1 MKQNRLRSILV
12 CALLAFAPSLVW
24 PFPDRFDADI
34 KRAAERYLPEYDWRL
49 WKAQLYQESL
59 LDPSAVSPVGARGLA
74 QFMPA
79 TWAEVVG
86 QLGYEGV
93 SPHAAGPAIVAGA
106 YYMARQVSVWKAP
119 RPASDRY
126 SLAAASYNAG
136 AGNIITAQRVCR
148 WPIRLRRYHHL
159 LTTGNRRTRHRD
171 KNLRPAH
178 LAILD
183 ANATGGSMKTTEVIL
198 IVLAFAVSGGGWW
211 LAHVRGGAIKELEQ
225 TVERLESENTVIQAA
240 YEYSYGMYERLNRVT
255 TERAEEQQRER
266 EKLEAAI
273 ASLRAASGDQCT
285 DSHVPDDI
293 AGVLRDAA
301 GGG

>member
-136 AGNIITAQRVCR
+136 AGNIITAQRVCGGPSGYADIITCLPR
-148 WPIRLRRYHHL
+148 VTGEHATETKTYVQRIWQYWTQML
-159 LTTGNRRTRHRD
+159 L
-171 KNLRPAH
+171 
-178 LAILD
+178 
-183 ANATGGSMKTTEVIL
+183 
-198 IVLAFAVSGGGWW
+198 
-211 LAHVRGGAIKELEQ
+211 GGA
-225 TVERLESENTVIQAA
+225 
-240 YEYSYGMYERLNRVT
+240 
-255 TERAEEQQRER
+255 
-266 EKLEAAI
+266 
-273 ASLRAASGDQCT
+273 
-285 DSHVPDDI
+285 
-293 AGVLRDAA
+293 
-301 GGG
+301 

>member
-1 MKQNRLRSILV
+1 
-12 CALLAFAPSLVW
+12 
-24 PFPDRFDADI
+24 
-34 KRAAERYLPEYDWRL
+34 
-49 WKAQLYQESL
+49 
-59 LDPSAVSPVGARGLA
+59 
-74 QFMPA
+74 
-79 TWAEVVG
+79 
-86 QLGYEGV
+86 
-93 SPHAAGPAIVAGA
+93 
-106 YYMARQVSVWKAP
+106 
-119 RPASDRY
+119 
-126 SLAAASYNAG
+126 
-136 AGNIITAQRVCR
+136 
-148 WPIRLRRYHHL
+148 
-159 LTTGNRRTRHRD
+159 
-171 KNLRPAH
+171 
-178 LAILD
+178 
-183 ANATGGSMKTTEVIL
+183 MKTTEVLL

-255 TERAEEQQRER
+255 TERVEEQQRER